1 MPNPS
6 QRYCVGAAISRCL
19 GVLTGFQGEVPTV
32 NLLAK
37 QARLQGLMV
46 GSRRQQQDYVAAL
59 EQSGARP
66 VLDGIFSLDKLAGRF
81 PLPNQ
86 RRPFRQGRRRM
97 VNPETP
103 PWPLPM
109 EPVVNNIDHLVLNV
123 ADVEVSAAW
132 YQRVLS
138 MLRENFTPAGSSS
151 PVTSLKFGRQKM
163 NLRPAS
169 ASVDAWFTA
178 RNIAPGSADLCF
190 LTTNGPERRSSHTCV
205 RLIFRSR
212 RDLSNKTGA
221 QGTLLSVYCRDPD
234 GNLIEIASILRG
246 VDERLGCARWC

>member
-1 MPNPS
+1 
-6 QRYCVGAAISRCL
+6 
-19 GVLTGFQGEVPTV
+19 
-32 NLLAK
+32 
-37 QARLQGLMV
+37 
-46 GSRRQQQDYVAAL
+46 
-59 EQSGARP
+59 
-66 VLDGIFSLDKLAGRF
+66 
-81 PLPNQ
+81 
-86 RRPFRQGRRRM
+86 M

-109 EPVVNNIDHLVLNV
+109 EPVVNSIDHLVLNV

-190 LTTNGPERRSSHTCV
+190 LTTNGPSEVLAHLRA
-205 RLIFRSR
+205 LDIPIE
-212 RDLSNKTGA
+212 KGPIEQTGA

-234 GNLIEIASILRG
+234 GNLIEIASY
-246 VDERLGCARWC
+246 EA